1 MPDEARGL
9 ILARAILSILFNPL
23 FFALALWWMRSEE
36 APDVAAA
43 VEGLPETGPAR
54 TVLIGYGRVGRH
66 IGALLCGKG
75 PALTVIEDQTDR
87 GAAAAEAGAQVI
99 VGNAAGESGLT
110 PAQVDTPHAPLHALS

>member
-75 PALTVIEDQTDR
+75 QALTVIEDQKDR
-87 GAAAAEAGAQVI
+87 GAAAAEAGDRKSTRL
-99 VGNAAGESGLT
+99 NSS
-110 PAQVDTPHAPLHALS
+110 H